1 MTAAG
6 DQVAS
11 ITINN
16 GGSGIPQTVDG
27 TYALHPTIT
36 FTNNASDTTGANAAA
51 QAVLGGELVNGNGGA
66 SYRIKSIEYSAIV
79 RSK

>member
-1 MTAAG
+1 MTPQG

-11 ITINN
+11 ITIKWWIWYSTNCRWN
-16 GGSGIPQTVDG
+16 ICLTS
-27 TYALHPTIT
+27 YST
-36 FTNNASDTTGANAAA
+36 FTNNASDTTGLTAA
-51 QAVLGGELVNGNGGA
+51 QAVLVENSINGNGGA